1 MLNDRSHSRRVVLWV
16 KVLLSELEIFS
27 ISSCVGLSFGGE
39 TPKKT
44 LADFHIELALPL

>member
-27 ISSCVGLSFGGE
+27 ISSCVGLNFGGE
-39 TPKKT
+39 IPKKT